1 LRALGFDAVEV
12 KITMKDQDRY
22 ASLFPQQLSVVQI
35 TALAALF
42 GWPAP
47 ETSVEAGGKMVCVM

>member
-1 LRALGFDAVEV
+1 
-12 KITMKDQDRY
+12 MKDQDRY
-22 ASLFPQQLSVVQI
+22 ASIFPQQLSVVQI

-47 ETSVEAGGKMVCVM
+47 ETSVEAGGQMVCGM